1 MYTIIVNPGI
11 PGRKYYLRN
20 YIQNIK
26 KEEKAKYTKC
36 KICNIITPKNLNAIH
51 CYYCDVCVI
60 DHDHHCT
67 CFGKCVGKNNCCT
80 FYTSLVTIP
89 LYMIMGFITLVCYA
103 IYIDEVQAEIR
114 RQSRRK

>member
-1 MYTIIVNPGI
+1 M
-11 PGRKYYLRN
+11 
-20 YIQNIK
+20 K
-26 KEEKAKYTKC
+26 KEEKSKYTKC

-89 LYMIMGFITLVCYA
+89 LYMPKRTEGPKTQFALPGA
-103 IYIDEVQAEIR
+103 PRAAESEMSAFTKIR
-114 RQSRRK
+114 KAATEREWCPGRSSAEAA